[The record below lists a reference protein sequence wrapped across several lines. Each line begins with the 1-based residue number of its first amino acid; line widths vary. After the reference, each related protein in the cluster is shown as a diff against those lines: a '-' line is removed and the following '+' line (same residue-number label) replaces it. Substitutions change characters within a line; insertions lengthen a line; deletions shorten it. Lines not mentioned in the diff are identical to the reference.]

1 MNRNFEP
8 KLLLL
13 NVFSALIGTL
23 LDFHYCINK
32 NICLYLY
39 FVFLRDNLVFFLF
52 FFLVFFLVFFLAFKT
67 FTFFVF
73 LEGSALHIPL
83 LIFTFCLTS

>member
-39 FVFLRDNLVFFLF
+39 FVFLRDNLVFFFVF
-52 FFLVFFLVFFLAFKT
+52 FFSFFFSFFSRVQNFY
-67 FTFFVF
+67 
-73 LEGSALHIPL
+73 L
-83 LIFTFCLTS
+83 LCFSRR